1 MRLKN
6 EEALLH
12 WPLAQHI
19 ITAGWLYNDGSL
31 HRALDF
37 RAAVGTPVYAAE
49 GGTVETA
56 YRWNGKRTQGD
67 INSYGNMVKLRHTT
81 YKYGT
86 LETLYAHLSK
96 LCVTQGQQVRE
107 GQLIGY
113 SGDTGNCYG
122 AHLHF
127 EVRWKGQRTN
137 PLNWL
142 DNDFSTASSAVK
154 LGSYSSVKNNTK
166 EVKCMYYAIDVSK
179 HQGEFD
185 WQAAYN
191 KGIRHAMLRAGYG
204 RYSSQ
209 VDPQFERNAAE
220 CTRLGIQ
227 YGVYWYSY
235 ASTPAEARQEAR
247 CCLAAIQGKHLC
259 LPVAYDIEYEPC
271 ILRLTNAQRT
281 ALVEAFLGEV
291 QDAGYYGI
299 LYASTDF
306 IRNRLDWQALT
317 CFDCW
322 PAQYGSACTCPLPHG
337 MWQYSSANA
346 LGVPGFGSHLDCNK
360 VYKDYEQIMIQAG
373 LQGHKTAEPDA
384 DTKPNA
390 LPLQKLTIGPV
401 SSGDALTLYKLAQ
414 GLGLVEAGLYK
425 AERIGGQIMQILTI
439 GPVSSGDAWLI
450 MRKCAALEL
459 TDRGLYL
466 AEYVT
471 E

>member
-1 MRLKN
+1 MDV
-6 EEALLH
+6 
-12 WPLAQHI
+12 I
-19 ITAGWLYNDGSL
+19 YN
-31 HRALDF
+31 
-37 RAAVGTPVYAAE
+37 
-49 GGTVETA
+49 
-56 YRWNGKRTQGD
+56 
-67 INSYGNMVKLRHTT
+67 
-81 YKYGT
+81 
-86 LETLYAHLSK
+86 
-96 LCVTQGQQVRE
+96 
-107 GQLIGY
+107 
-113 SGDTGNCYG
+113 
-122 AHLHF
+122 
-127 EVRWKGQRTN
+127 
-137 PLNWL
+137 
-142 DNDFSTASSAVK
+142 
-154 LGSYSSVKNNTK
+154 
-166 EVKCMYYAIDVSK
+166 AIDVSK
-179 HQGEFD
+179 HQGKINWE
-185 WQAAYN
+185 AVKNA
-191 KGIRHAMLRAGYG
+191 GVTHAMLRAGYG
-204 RYSSQ
+204 RYKNQ
-209 VDPQFERNAAE
+209 VDPQFERNSAE
-220 CTRLGIQ
+220 GERLGIQ

-306 IRNRLDWQALT
+306 IRNRLDWQALA

>member
-1 MRLKN
+1 MFCKKKKGI
-6 EEALLH
+6 AMDV
-12 WPLAQHI
+12 I
-19 ITAGWLYNDGSL
+19 YN
-31 HRALDF
+31 
-37 RAAVGTPVYAAE
+37 
-49 GGTVETA
+49 
-56 YRWNGKRTQGD
+56 
-67 INSYGNMVKLRHTT
+67 
-81 YKYGT
+81 
-86 LETLYAHLSK
+86 
-96 LCVTQGQQVRE
+96 
-107 GQLIGY
+107 
-113 SGDTGNCYG
+113 
-122 AHLHF
+122 
-127 EVRWKGQRTN
+127 
-137 PLNWL
+137 
-142 DNDFSTASSAVK
+142 
-154 LGSYSSVKNNTK
+154 
-166 EVKCMYYAIDVSK
+166 AIDVSK
-179 HQGEFD
+179 HQGKINWE
-185 WQAAYN
+185 AVKNA
-191 KGIRHAMLRAGYG
+191 GVTHAMLRAGYG
-204 RYSSQ
+204 RYKNQ
-209 VDPQFERNAAE
+209 VDPQFERNSAE
-220 CTRLGIQ
+220 CERLGIQ

-235 ASTPAEARQEAR
+235 ASTPTEARQEAR

-306 IRNRLDWQALT
+306 IRNRLDWQALA

-450 MRKCAALEL
+450 MRKCAAVEL

>member
-1 MRLKN
+1 MRLSN
-6 EEALLH
+6 GDVLLR

-49 GGTVETA
+49 GGTVAIA
-56 YRWNGKRTQGD
+56 YHWNGKRTQGD
-67 INSYGNMVKLRHTT
+67 INSYGNMVKLRHAD
-81 YKYGT
+81 YRGGR

-96 LCVTQGQQVRE
+96 LCVAQGETVYE

-122 AHLHF
+122 AHPHF

-142 DNDFSTASSAVK
+142 DADFETASSAVK
-154 LGSYSSVKNNTK
+154 LGSYSSVQHAK
-166 EVKCMYYAIDVSK
+166 EVEYMNYAIDVSK
-179 HQGEFD
+179 HQGKFD
-185 WQAAYN
+185 WQAAYD

-209 VDPQFERNAAE
+209 KDPQFERNAAE

-235 ASTPAEARQEAR
+235 ASAPAEARQEAR

>member
-1 MRLKN
+1 MRLEN
-6 EEALLH
+6 EDVLLR

-49 GGTVETA
+49 GGTVAIA

-67 INSYGNMVKLRHTT
+67 TNSYGNMVKLRHAT

-86 LETLYAHLSK
+86 LETLYAHLSN
-96 LCVTQGQQVRE
+96 LCVAQGQQVQE

-113 SGDTGNCYG
+113 SGDTGNCHG

-142 DNDFSTASSAVK
+142 DADFSTASSAVK
-154 LGSYSSVKNNTK
+154 LGSYSSVAHNMK
-166 EVKCMYYAIDVSK
+166 EVKRMYYAIDVSK
-179 HQGEFD
+179 HQNKFD
-185 WQAAYN
+185 WQAAYS

-209 VDPQFERNAAE
+209 KDPQFERNAAE
-220 CTRLGIQ
+220 CARLGIQ

-247 CCLAAIQGKHLC
+247 CCLAAIKGKHLC

-281 ALVEAFLGEV
+281 ALVQAFCRRLRP
-291 QDAGYYGI
+291 QGI
-299 LYASTDF
+299 TASCM
-306 IRNRLDWQALT
+306 LAAVL
-317 CFDCW
+317 
-322 PAQYGSACTCPLPHG
+322 SAIGWTTRRCPNMISGLP
-337 MWQYSSANA
+337 STAANA
-346 LGVPGFGSHLDCNK
+346 PARCRMASGS
-360 VYKDYEQIMIQAG
+360 
-373 LQGHKTAEPDA
+373 TAAATLWACPA
-384 DTKPNA
+384 TAPA
-390 LPLQKLTIGPV
+390 WIATGYTRTM
-401 SSGDALTLYKLAQ
+401 SS
-414 GLGLVEAGLYK
+414 
-425 AERIGGQIMQILTI
+425 
-439 GPVSSGDAWLI
+439 
-450 MRKCAALEL
+450 
-459 TDRGLYL
+459 
-466 AEYVT
+466 
-471 E
+471 

>member
-1 MRLKN
+1 MTTSKN
-6 EEALLH
+6 S
-12 WPLAQHI
+12 
-19 ITAGWLYNDGSL
+19 G
-31 HRALDF
+31 
-37 RAAVGTPVYAAE
+37 AAVSLKGVIGPAFYETHRLIRAGKIDEAVEKGGRASLKSSYVSVEVVLQLLRHPDCHALVTRQVADTMRDSVYAQILWAIDKLGLGE
-49 GGTVETA
+49 KF
-56 YRWNGKRTQGD
+56 RCTQ
-67 INSYGNMVKLRHTT
+67 SPLQ
-81 YKYGT
+81 
-86 LETLYAHLSK
+86 
-96 LCVTQGQQVRE
+96 CVYLPT
-107 GQLIGY
+107 
-113 SGDTGNCYG
+113 
-122 AHLHF
+122 
-127 EVRWKGQRTN
+127 GQRI
-137 PLNWL
+137 LFRGL
-142 DNDFSTASSAVK
+142 D
-154 LGSYSSVKNNTK
+154 
-166 EVKCMYYAIDVSK
+166 
-179 HQGEFD
+179 
-185 WQAAYN
+185 
-191 KGIRHAMLRAGYG
+191 
-204 RYSSQ
+204 
-209 VDPQFERNAAE
+209 DPQKIKSIKLPF
-220 CTRLGIQ
+220 GYIQ

-235 ASTPAEARQEAR
+235 ASTPTEARQEAR